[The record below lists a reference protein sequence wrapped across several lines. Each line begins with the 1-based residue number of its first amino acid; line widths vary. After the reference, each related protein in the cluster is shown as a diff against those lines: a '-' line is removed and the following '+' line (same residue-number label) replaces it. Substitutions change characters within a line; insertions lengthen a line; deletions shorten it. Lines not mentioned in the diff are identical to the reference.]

1 MSDEHD
7 DDLRRALQQNRP
19 DLDLLDDLEELTD
32 VDMDPRIDDDAE
44 DAPDADEL
52 E

>member
-1 MSDEHD
+1 MSDELD

-19 DLDLLDDLEELTD
+19 DIDLLDDLEELTD
-32 VDMDPRIDDDAE
+32 VELDPRIDDDDE